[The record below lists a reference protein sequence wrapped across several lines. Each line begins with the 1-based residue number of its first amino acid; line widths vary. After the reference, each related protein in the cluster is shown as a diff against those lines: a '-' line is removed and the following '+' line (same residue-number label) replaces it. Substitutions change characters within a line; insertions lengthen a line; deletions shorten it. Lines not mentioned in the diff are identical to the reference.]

1 MYIGKTRRKY
11 YNFLFLL
18 EILRYIVIFSKL
30 YLEKTIMIQLAIYCI
45 ANRKRGVMMT
55 IEEILAGESKNVEF
69 KENLPEK
76 SIKYMKSV
84 VAFANGT
91 GGKIIFG
98 IADKTREVV
107 GFDKEDVFKK
117 MDAIANAVSDS
128 CEPAI
133 IPDIT
138 LQTVGGKTVIVVE
151 VSEGRQRPYYI
162 KALGRDGGVYV
173 RVAGTTRLADEYMIK
188 ELLFEGSNRYYD
200 QALCTGLNVT
210 DEDIDVL
217 CKAMKEQAVK
227 NARTE
232 EQKAAIKDV
241 GRQQLRSWGI
251 LIERDGKDYP
261 SNAFAILT
269 GNGGLH
275 VATQCGVFKGTTK
288 AVFVDRREYTGPLW
302 EQIDEAFQFV
312 LRNIH
317 LGATIV
323 GIYRQDVYEIPPDAI
338 RELIINAMVHR
349 SYLDHGTIQVAVYDN
364 RLEITSPGKLP
375 MGQTMERMKEG
386 YSKIRN
392 EALAHAFAYMNLIE
406 HWGSGI
412 PRIIDKV
419 KAAGLR
425 EPEFIGGEVDLRIN
439 IYRGQ
444 VDGTVDLNDLNN
456 AIKVPDTID
465 KMPDSG
471 NEVPDKTETVPDTM
485 GKMPDSDNEVPDT
498 TEKMPDSE
506 QEQQIYK
513 YVLENGS
520 ITTAETVEI
529 LDVKHRRA
537 RAVLLNMVKDGY
549 LRKEG
554 AARSTIYVKNT
565 EGK

>member
-1 MYIGKTRRKY
+1 
-11 YNFLFLL
+11 
-18 EILRYIVIFSKL
+18 
-30 YLEKTIMIQLAIYCI
+30 
-45 ANRKRGVMMT
+45 MT

-98 IADKTREVV
+98 IADKTREVI
-107 GFDKEDVFKK
+107 GFDKEDVFRK

-138 LQTVGGKTVIVVE
+138 LQTVDSKTIIVVE
-151 VSEGRQRPYYI
+151 VSGGRQRPYYI
-162 KALGRDGGVYV
+162 KALGKEAGVYV
-173 RVAGTTRLADEYMIK
+173 RVAGTTRPADEYMIK
-188 ELLFEGSNRYYD
+188 ELMFEGSNRYFD

-210 DEDIDVL
+210 DEDIDAL
-217 CKAMKEQAVK
+217 CKAMKEQAIK
-227 NARTE
+227 NAHNE
-232 EQKAAIKDV
+232 EQKAAVKDV
-241 GRQQLRSWGI
+241 GRQQLRSWGV

-261 SNAFAILT
+261 SNAYTILT
-269 GNGGLH
+269 GCGGLH

-288 AVFVDRREYTGPLW
+288 EVFVDRREYTGPIW
-302 EQIDEAFQFV
+302 EQIEEAFQFV

-338 RELIINAMVHR
+338 RELIINAAVHR
-349 SYLDHGTIQVAVYDN
+349 SYLDHGNIQVAVYDN

-375 MGQTMERMKEG
+375 MGQTLERMKEG
-386 YSKIRN
+386 YSQIRN
-392 EALAHAFAYMNLIE
+392 EALAYAFSYMNLIE

-412 PRIIDKV
+412 PRIIGKV

-439 IYRGQ
+439 IYREQIDNASG
-444 VDGTVDLNDLNN
+444 DNN
-456 AIKVPDTID
+456 TDKVPDSADTVPDSASMMPDSVGKVPDINQ
-465 KMPDSG
+465 KMPDTI
-471 NEVPDKTETVPDTM
+471 ERLP
-485 GKMPDSDNEVPDT
+485 DNE
-498 TEKMPDSE
+498 
-506 QEQQIYK
+506 QERKIYQ
-513 YVLENGS
+513 YVLENGY
-520 ITTAETVEI
+520 ITTSMVAELLE
-529 LDVKHRRA
+529 VKQRRA
-537 RAVLLNMVKDGY
+537 RAILQDMVEGNY

-554 AARSTIYVKNT
+554 AARSTIYVNNM
-565 EGK
+565 EGR

>member
-1 MYIGKTRRKY
+1 
-11 YNFLFLL
+11 
-18 EILRYIVIFSKL
+18 
-30 YLEKTIMIQLAIYCI
+30 
-45 ANRKRGVMMT
+45 MT

-98 IADKTREVV
+98 IADKTKEVI
-107 GFDKEDVFKK
+107 GFDKEDVFRK

-138 LQTVGGKTVIVVE
+138 LQTVDGKTIIVVE
-151 VSEGRQRPYYI
+151 VSGGRQRPYYI
-162 KALGRDGGVYV
+162 KALGKEGGVYV
-173 RVAGTTRLADEYMIK
+173 RVAGTTRPADEYMIK
-188 ELLFEGSNRYYD
+188 ELMFEGSNRYFD

-210 DEDIDVL
+210 DEDIDAL
-217 CKAMKEQAVK
+217 CKAMKEQAIK
-227 NARTE
+227 NAHNE
-232 EQKAAIKDV
+232 EQKASVKDV
-241 GRQQLRSWGI
+241 GRQQLRSWGV

-261 SNAFAILT
+261 SNAYAILT
-269 GNGGLH
+269 GCGGLH

-288 AVFVDRREYTGPLW
+288 EVFVDRREYTGPIW
-302 EQIDEAFQFV
+302 EQIEEAFQFV

-338 RELIINAMVHR
+338 RELIINAAVHR
-349 SYLDHGTIQVAVYDN
+349 SYLDHGNIQVAVYDN

-375 MGQTMERMKEG
+375 MGQTLERMKEG
-386 YSKIRN
+386 YSQIRN
-392 EALAHAFAYMNLIE
+392 EALAYAFSYMNLIE

-412 PRIIDKV
+412 PRIIGKV

-444 VDGTVDLNDLNN
+444 IDDVSGDNN
-456 AIKVPDTID
+456 ADKVPDSAGIVPDSANMMPDNADKVPDTIERL
-465 KMPDSG
+465 P
-471 NEVPDKTETVPDTM
+471 
-485 GKMPDSDNEVPDT
+485 DNE
-498 TEKMPDSE
+498 
-506 QEQQIYK
+506 QERKIYQ
-513 YVLENGS
+513 YVLENGF
-520 ITTAETVEI
+520 ITTSMVAELLE
-529 LDVKHRRA
+529 VKQRRA
-537 RAVLLNMVKDGY
+537 RAVLQDMVEGNY

-554 AARSTIYVKNT
+554 AARRTIYVNNM
-565 EGK
+565 EGR

>member
-1 MYIGKTRRKY
+1 
-11 YNFLFLL
+11 
-18 EILRYIVIFSKL
+18 
-30 YLEKTIMIQLAIYCI
+30 
-45 ANRKRGVMMT
+45 MT

-98 IADKTREVV
+98 IADKSREIV

-138 LQTVGGKTVIVVE
+138 LQTVDGKTIIVVE
-151 VSEGRQRPYYI
+151 ISEGRQRPYYI

-173 RVAGTTRLADEYMIK
+173 RVAGTTRLADEYMVK

-200 QALCTGLNVT
+200 QALCNGLNIT
-210 DEDIDVL
+210 DEDIDAL

-227 NARTE
+227 NAHNE
-232 EQKAAIKDV
+232 EQKASIKDV
-241 GRQQLRSWGI
+241 GRQQLRSWGV

-323 GIYRQDVYEIPPDAI
+323 GIYRPDAI

-444 VDGTVDLNDLNN
+444 IDTNDANDAKNDANDAKNDANDAKNDVNN
-456 AIKVPDTID
+456 A
-465 KMPDSG
+465 G
-471 NEVPDKTETVPDTM
+471 NGVN
-485 GKMPDSDNEVPDT
+485 SN
-498 TEKMPDSE
+498 
-506 QEQQIYK
+506 
-513 YVLENGS
+513 ENGTNGS
-520 ITTAETVEI
+520 EA
-529 LDVKHRRA
+529 
-537 RAVLLNMVKDGY
+537 LLN
-549 LRKEG
+549 KEQKQLEKLLQIIEKKPSATQAYYAEEMG
-554 AARSTIYVKNT
+554 VSKRTVSRMFASLQKNGRLVQNGTTKKAKWTIIR
-565 EGK
+565 

>member
-1 MYIGKTRRKY
+1 
-11 YNFLFLL
+11 
-18 EILRYIVIFSKL
+18 
-30 YLEKTIMIQLAIYCI
+30 
-45 ANRKRGVMMT
+45 MT

-117 MDAIANAVSDS
+117 MDAIANVVSDS

-133 IPDIT
+133 IPNIT
-138 LQTVGGKTVIVVE
+138 LQTVDGKTVIVEE
-151 VSEGRQRPYYI
+151 VSE
-162 KALGRDGGVYV
+162 
-173 RVAGTTRLADEYMIK
+173 
-188 ELLFEGSNRYYD
+188 
-200 QALCTGLNVT
+200 
-210 DEDIDVL
+210 
-217 CKAMKEQAVK
+217 
-227 NARTE
+227 
-232 EQKAAIKDV
+232 
-241 GRQQLRSWGI
+241 GRQQLRSWGV
-251 LIERDGKDYP
+251 LIEREGKDYP

-275 VATQCGVFKGTTK
+275 VTTQCGVFKGTTK
-288 AVFVDRREYTGPLW
+288 AIFVDRREYTGPIW

-323 GIYRQDVYEIPPDAI
+323 GIYRQDIYEIPPDAI

-349 SYLDHGTIQVAVYDN
+349 SYLGHGTIQVAVYDN

-375 MGQTMERMKEG
+375 MGQTMERIKEG

-412 PRIIDKV
+412 PRIIYKV

-425 EPEFIGGEVDLRIN
+425 EPEFIGGKIDLRIN

-444 VDGTVDLNDLNN
+444 VDGTIVDLNDPN
-456 AIKVPDTID
+456 AAVKPPVNRRETAD
-465 KMPDSG
+465 KMPA
-471 NEVPDKTETVPDTM
+471 N
-485 GKMPDSDNEVPDT
+485 
-498 TEKMPDSE
+498 E

-513 YVLENGS
+513 YVSENVG
-520 ITTAETVEI
+520 ITTAQAMKLLGI
-529 LDVKHRRA
+529 KQRRA
-537 RAVLLNMVKDGY
+537 REILVKMVENGWLK
-549 LRKEG
+549 KEG
-554 AARSTIYVKNT
+554 ASRSTIYVKNT
-565 EGK
+565 EGR

>member
-1 MYIGKTRRKY
+1 M
-11 YNFLFLL
+11 L
-18 EILRYIVIFSKL
+18 
-30 YLEKTIMIQLAIYCI
+30 
-45 ANRKRGVMMT
+45 T

-117 MDAIANAVSDS
+117 MDAIANA
-128 CEPAI
+128 
-133 IPDIT
+133 
-138 LQTVGGKTVIVVE
+138 
-151 VSEGRQRPYYI
+151 
-162 KALGRDGGVYV
+162 
-173 RVAGTTRLADEYMIK
+173 
-188 ELLFEGSNRYYD
+188 
-200 QALCTGLNVT
+200 
-210 DEDIDVL
+210 
-217 CKAMKEQAVK
+217 
-227 NARTE
+227 
-232 EQKAAIKDV
+232 
-241 GRQQLRSWGI
+241 
-251 LIERDGKDYP
+251 
-261 SNAFAILT
+261 FAILT

-288 AVFVDRREYTGPLW
+288 TVFVDRREYTGPLW

-317 LGATIV
+317 LGANIV
-323 GIYRQDVYEIPPDAI
+323 GIYRQDIYEIPPDAI

-349 SYLDHGTIQVAVYDN
+349 SYLDHGTIQVVIYDN

-425 EPEFIGGEVDLRIN
+425 EPEFIGGEVDLHIN

-444 VDGTVDLNDLNN
+444 VDGTVDLND
-456 AIKVPDTID
+456 T
-465 KMPDSG
+465 
-471 NEVPDKTETVPDTM
+471 KTA
-485 GKMPDSDNEVPDT
+485 GKPP
-498 TEKMPDSE
+498 
-506 QEQQIYK
+506 
-513 YVLENGS
+513 EN
-520 ITTAETVEI
+520 
-529 LDVKHRRA
+529 RR
-537 RAVLLNMVKDGY
+537 
-549 LRKEG
+549 
-554 AARSTIYVKNT
+554 
-565 EGK
+565 

>member
-1 MYIGKTRRKY
+1 
-11 YNFLFLL
+11 
-18 EILRYIVIFSKL
+18 
-30 YLEKTIMIQLAIYCI
+30 
-45 ANRKRGVMMT
+45 MT

-133 IPDIT
+133 IPNIT
-138 LQTVGGKTVIVVE
+138 LQTVDGKTVIVEE
-151 VSEGRQRPYYI
+151 VSE
-162 KALGRDGGVYV
+162 
-173 RVAGTTRLADEYMIK
+173 
-188 ELLFEGSNRYYD
+188 
-200 QALCTGLNVT
+200 
-210 DEDIDVL
+210 
-217 CKAMKEQAVK
+217 
-227 NARTE
+227 
-232 EQKAAIKDV
+232 
-241 GRQQLRSWGI
+241 GRQQLRSWGV
-251 LIERDGKDYP
+251 LIEREGNDYP

-302 EQIDEAFQFV
+302 EQIEEAFQFV

-323 GIYRQDVYEIPPDAI
+323 GIYRQDIYEIPPDAI
-338 RELIINAMVHR
+338 RELIVNAMVHR
-349 SYLDHGTIQVAVYDN
+349 SYLDHGMIQVAVYDN

-375 MGQTMERMKEG
+375 MGQTLDRMKEG

-392 EALAHAFAYMNLIE
+392 EALAHAFSYMNLIE

-412 PRIIDKV
+412 PRIIEKV

-444 VDGTVDLNDLNN
+444 VATKTTNGIDSVD
-456 AIKVPDTID
+456 KVPDTAD
-465 KMPDSG
+465 
-471 NEVPDKTETVPDTM
+471 EVPDSANKVPDTA
-485 GKMPDSDNEVPDT
+485 DEVPDT
-498 TEKMPDSE
+498 ANKVPDNE

-513 YVLENGS
+513 HVLEKGF
-520 ITTAETVEI
+520 ITTATVIE
-529 LDVKHRRA
+529 LLEVKQRRA
-537 RAVLLNMVKDGY
+537 RAILLNMVESGWLK
-549 LRKEG
+549 KEG
-554 AARSTIYVKNT
+554 AARSTIYVRTT
-565 EGK
+565 EKR